1 MLILYSTKITIGI
14 ELNIDFNA
22 LSLQRVNSTSKMADI
37 ELPEYI
43 EDVEDNEKAKR
54 LSAQERKALMATTQL
69 TELEMV
75 ELWNQYKFNF
85 PTGKV
90 NLKQLKQLVR
100 KVSYNARNFELSPQ
114 NSNDF
119 QTLCT
124 GSAPFIIS
132 LRGKVDDCS
141 FWCLGYKK
149 VCLRCLKGYQTPL
162 ALDMM

>member
-1 MLILYSTKITIGI
+1 M
-14 ELNIDFNA
+14 NIDFNA

-43 EDVEDNEKAKR
+43 EDVEDNENAKR

-100 KVSYNARNFELSPQ
+100 KVSYNAKNFELSPQ

-119 QTLCT
+119 
-124 GSAPFIIS
+124 
-132 LRGKVDDCS
+132 
-141 FWCLGYKK
+141 
-149 VCLRCLKGYQTPL
+149 
-162 ALDMM
+162 